1 MNANAN
7 IHPDTAVQQ
16 PAMLDTHLISGVF
29 SACDAKEQALKLI
42 LDLQNYY
49 SLRAFSHI
57 ERFGRSDH
65 SAEKTLKNLNET
77 FLELQKLFE
86 SNQSGHVELKLLASI
101 TVQTGAEA

>member
-1 MNANAN
+1 MNANATIN
-7 IHPDTAVQQ
+7 HDTAIGQHAGV
-16 PAMLDTHLISGVF
+16 LDTHLISGIF
-29 SACDAKEQALKLI
+29 SAHDAKEQALKLI

-86 SNQSGHVELKLLASI
+86 SNQSGSVELKLLASI
-101 TVQTGAEA
+101 SVWTSM